1 MSVDQLQETLEGLRK
16 SVSSIEY
23 KGWDAH
29 FGAQSK
35 TTFTNEIKH
44 DLEVILE
51 NIDEALA
58 TVNKYWREE

>member
-1 MSVDQLQETLEGLRK
+1 MSVNQLQETLEGLRK

-23 KGWDAH
+23 KGWDVN
-29 FGAQSK
+29 FGAQTK
-35 TTFTNEIKH
+35 TSFKNEIKH